1 MAKLI
6 YTSKTDKG
14 KYYRLKFYIRRPL
27 IICIILIIILVIVR
41 GLLK

>member
-6 YTSKTDKG
+6 YISKTDKRKDYNLG
-14 KYYRLKFYIRRPL
+14 FYIRRPL
-27 IICIILIIILVIVR
+27 IICIILIILIVVVR